1 MFHDDAFGVAEAL
14 NETAFGTGLVARG
27 QHYLTFGP
35 AGKQSAV
42 DRLLAQRKLVR
53 PQYFFGKR
61 RDVVSHAELRKTSV
75 LQVSGRGRTVRLEN
89 APFRPD
95 AAPGAVVCVAVREAM

>member
-1 MFHDDAFGVAEAL
+1 MFHDDAFGVSEAL
-14 NETAFGTGLVARG
+14 NETAYGTGLVARG

-53 PQYFFGKR
+53 PQYFFAKR
-61 RDVVSHAELRKTSV
+61 RGFVSHEELRKTSV
-75 LQVSGRGRTVRLEN
+75 LQVRHPGGHSDETVDAAQPGRG
-89 APFRPD
+89 
-95 AAPGAVVCVAVREAM
+95 GG